1 MTYNDQ
7 SRIVMKYSL
16 DSLRSGVVDGAPTRL
31 TKHKISNALI
41 SRLITINDSIL

>member
-1 MTYNDQ
+1 M
-7 SRIVMKYSL
+7 MKYSL

-41 SRLITINDSIL
+41 SRLITINDSIFCSRRNV